1 MGDAGAVWLAGIDGL
16 VRDLAAEWQLSV
28 GEVLSGGTESLVAN
42 ATTPEGQD
50 AVLKVAIPGL
60 DPAGSELRTLL
71 AARGRGYAKVF
82 RHDGAR
88 NATLLERLGCPLHE
102 LGLPID
108 AQLEAIC
115 GTLMEAWMPLPAG
128 ERFMTGAEKA
138 QSLSDFIAAMWRELG
153 EPCSERAIEM
163 ACRFADE
170 RRRAFDPAVAI
181 LAHGDPHAW
190 NTLAVPG
197 APGRFKLVDPDG
209 LFIERAYDLG
219 ILMREWG
226 ADLLAG
232 DPLERGRQRCH
243 RLARLTGVAAEPIWQ
258 WGVIERTSSGLL
270 LLKLDLDDAA
280 REFLAVA
287 DAWAG

>member
-1 MGDAGAVWLAGIDGL
+1 MAMGDAGVAWLAGIDGL
-16 VRDLAAEWQLSV
+16 VRDLAAEWQLSI
-28 GEVLSGGTESLVAN
+28 GEVLSGGTESLVAD
-42 ATTPEGQD
+42 ATTPEGQH

-60 DPAGSELRTLL
+60 DPTGSELRTLR

-82 RHDGAR
+82 RHDGPR
-88 NATLLERLGCPLHE
+88 GATLLERLGCPLHE
-102 LGLPID
+102 VGLPIG
-108 AQLEAIC
+108 AQLKAIC
-115 GTLMEAWMPLPAG
+115 DTLTEAWMPLPAE

-138 QSLSDFIAAMWRELG
+138 QSLSVFIATTWRELG
-153 EPCSERAIEM
+153 EPCSKRAIEI

-170 RRRAFDPAVAI
+170 RRRAFDPATAI

-209 LFIERAYDLG
+209 LLIERAYDLG

-232 DPLERGRQRCH
+232 DPLERGRS
-243 RLARLTGVAAEPIWQ
+243 AAINWR
-258 WGVIERTSSGLL
+258 G
-270 LLKLDLDDAA
+270 
-280 REFLAVA
+280 
-287 DAWAG
+287 